1 MVFDPE
7 IAGSGGDWP
16 GSVAIDFASFPIF
29 FFQSAGEWVGL
40 LAAEKL

>member
-1 MVFDPE
+1 MVFDLE

-29 FFQSAGEWVGL
+29 FFHSQRVNGL
-40 LAAEKL
+40 GY